1 MTKQHPALPPNYT
14 FISPKALAQMAAAT
28 PHKHPGRP
36 STYNPEIAITI
47 CERIA
52 TTPQSLAR
60 LCAAPDLP
68 SVATVIRWLREY
80 PDFREIYVFAKEAQI
95 ELIVEDAIHIADDK
109 SGDLTVTSEGKT
121 LINNAAVQRSRLQ
134 VNLRKWFAT
143 RLMLR
148 KYGNDAVSPESQA
161 CSQTQSQNPNLPQH
175 TTTNSASNI
184 DPNSNPQPQIMTEPM
199 RLELIERRRRL
210 MAENGDLD

>member
-1 MTKQHPALPPNYT
+1 MSKPHPALPPNYS
-14 FISPKALAQMAAAT
+14 FISASALQAAAT
-28 PHKHPGRP
+28 PQRPPGRP

-80 PDFREIYVFAKEAQI
+80 PDFRDVYVFAKEAQI
-95 ELIVEDAIHIADDK
+95 ELIVEDAIQIADDK

-148 KYGNDAVSPESQA
+148 KYGHDAVSPESQA
-161 CSQTQSQNPNLPQH
+161 CSQSQNPSLTQL
-175 TTTNSASNI
+175 TNSASNF
-184 DPNSNPQPQIMTEPM
+184 DPNPNPQPQIMTEPM